1 MNKDI
6 VFIPLGGGQRVGASC
21 YYLNIDGAN
30 VLLDAG
36 TGVDR
41 GIEFKPDFYSLIT
54 SPFVQSMS
62 QINQIFISHAH
73 MDHIGC
79 LLNLMCETDHASVY
93 MTEVTKTFAGYQ
105 LYDRSFIK
113 GKPGCEESRLAA
125 RSLLEKVAT
134 VSFMQ
139 TIDFGRYKATFYPA
153 GHIPGAMMVL
163 FEIGRRKILYTGD
176 YSLNST
182 MLTQGC
188 ILPEG
193 LDIDTVIMCGLH
205 AKHPEYSRKANA
217 LYKEINYILRC
228 VEMDGKSVR
237 CRISQLSKGIEFL
250 KALNEWNTAQ
260 VPVYLDASVMNM
272 IEKMERLSVPILNQ
286 NNRPMGMK
294 SPQIPHIYI
303 TTGKTEGYDQGKY
316 HDVRVDFSLHEDFSE
331 MKLFLRK
338 INPRLAVIVHCG
350 KENSVFDRTIEQ
362 EMMLDGD
369 CRTQF
374 IFAEEG
380 EIYQL

>member
-1 MNKDI
+1 M
-6 VFIPLGGGQRVGASC
+6 GASC

-36 TGVDR
+36 TGMDG
-41 GIEFKPDFYSLIT
+41 GIEFKPDFRCLVT

-79 LLNLMCETDHASVY
+79 LLNLMCETEHSSVY
-93 MTEVTKTFAGYQ
+93 MTEVTKAFAGYQ
-105 LYDRSFIK
+105 LYDRAFTG
-113 GKPGCEESRLAA
+113 GKSGCEESRLAA
-125 RSLLEKVAT
+125 RSLLEKVAA
-134 VSFMQ
+134 VSYMQ

-163 FEIGRRKILYTGD
+163 FETGRRKILYTGD

-182 MLTQGC
+182 MLTQGY
-188 ILPEG
+188 ILPED
-193 LDIDTVIMCGLH
+193 LNIDTVIMCGLH

-217 LYKEINYILRC
+217 LYKEIHYILRC

-237 CRISQLSKGIEFL
+237 CWIFQLSKGIEFL
-250 KALNEWNTAQ
+250 KALNEWNTSQ
-260 VPVYLDASVMNM
+260 IPVYLDASVMRM

-286 NNRPMGMK
+286 NNRPIGTIT
-294 SPQIPHIYI
+294 PQTPHIYL
-303 TTGKTEGYDQGKY
+303 TAGKTDRYDNGKY

-331 MKLFLRK
+331 MKLFLKK
-338 INPRLAVIVHCG
+338 INSRLAVLVHCG
-350 KENSVFDRTIEQ
+350 KEYSGFDHTIEQ

-380 EIYQL
+380 EIYKL